1 MCIGRRALRE
11 EQRDALARARLVDVN
26 VSPIPDYH
34 RFPDVG
40 QIFDQTH
47 LTSPSTVTF
56 VIVAA
61 PPSP

>member
-34 RFPDVG
+34 RFPHVG
-40 QIFDQTH
+40 QIFRPNVPH
-47 LTSPSTVTF
+47 LAIVTF